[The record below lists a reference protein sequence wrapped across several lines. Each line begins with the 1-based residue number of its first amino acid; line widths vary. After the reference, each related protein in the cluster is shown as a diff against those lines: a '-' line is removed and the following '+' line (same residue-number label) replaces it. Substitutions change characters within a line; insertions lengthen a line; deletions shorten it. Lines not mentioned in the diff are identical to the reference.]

1 MTFLEA
7 LRKARPLIE
16 SGRERFVC
24 LALVEIGAPTP
35 TEHEQRINAMLY
47 PRATYDDWLQSNHPS
62 TYSQMQKIGPE
73 AFRQG
78 RLQWIDHM
86 ISKEIEK

>member
-7 LRKARPLIE
+7 LRKARQLIE

-24 LALVEIGAPTP
+24 LALVEIGAPT
-35 TEHEQRINAMLY
+35 EYEQRLNAMLD
-47 PRATYDDWLQSNHPS
+47 PWATYDDWLQSNHPS

-86 ISKEIEK
+86 ISQEESV